1 MMGSKKNN
9 KNKDYK
15 ASLNPDRDSFGCV
28 FVSMVRCPGFLALS
42 LPARHLYMILRAHAR
57 STENLRCI
65 YQHNKDTGL
74 NYEVDNFIFPP
85 AHQALYG
92 YKDRA
97 NVRRYMNE
105 LIAAGFIR
113 KVEDNRHRF
122 TATVYEFAT
131 GWKD

>member
-1 MMGSKKNN
+1 MGSKRKNTP
-9 KNKDYK
+9 DYN
-15 ASLNPDRDSFGCV
+15 ASLKPGGDNFGRV

-42 LPARHLYMILRAHAR
+42 LPARQLYVILRAHAA
-57 STENLRCI
+57 SAENRKCI
-65 YQHNKDTGL
+65 YQHAKETGQD
-74 NYEVDNFIFPP
+74 YDYDNFIFPP

-97 NVRRYMNE
+97 NVRRYMSE

-122 TATVYEFAT
+122 TATVYEFST
-131 GWKD
+131 GWKN